1 MTPRERAM
9 AAALDVVLGEYA
21 DPGVFGEFG
30 VTRERF
36 LGRGTPPEVVRAREA
51 FAWVCCVG
59 LGIKSKRVSEF
70 LGKKSAGAER
80 IQRDRSKARYEADGP
95 EHGGASVREVY
106 DQLLLVTKLQL
117 GTAPRANGRAGV
129 TA

>member
-9 AAALDVVLGEYA
+9 AEALEVVLAEYG
-21 DPGVFGEFG
+21 DPGVVGG
-30 VTRERF
+30 DAVTRERF
-36 LGRGTPPEVVRAREA
+36 LARGTPPGVVRAREA

-95 EHGGASVREVY
+95 EHGDATVREVY
-106 DQLLLVTKLQL
+106 DQLLLVTRLKLRT
-117 GTAPRANGRAGV
+117 GTREAV